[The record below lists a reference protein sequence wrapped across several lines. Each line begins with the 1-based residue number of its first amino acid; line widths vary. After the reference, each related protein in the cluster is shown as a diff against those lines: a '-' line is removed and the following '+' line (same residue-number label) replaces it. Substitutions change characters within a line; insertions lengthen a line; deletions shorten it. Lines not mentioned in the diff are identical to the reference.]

1 MVIGMVIFA
10 GVGVATLLT
19 IYVVPVAYMVLARN
33 TGSPLAIS
41 KELDLLDKEAPD
53 KSSAH

>member
-41 KELDLLDKEAPD
+41 KQLEQLDKAVED
-53 KSSAH
+53 KSTPD